1 MPPRLK
7 FPVAMVLDP
16 VQRRLAQFLQRRTQ
30 ALRVLDAVEPFARKS
45 LRKLPGRE
53 VYRFH
58 SRTPA
63 ILAQK
68 PWLPRRVIRRV
79 SAKLRSARRTAVK
92 AWQPPAQP
100 HGPAV
105 KITQRQSPI
114 PRPFD
119 LADRQQ
125 DQPEHRLGPFAVGQY
140 PLRGPPHPAKPG

>member
-68 PWLPRRVIRRV
+68 PWLPRRVIRRA
-79 SAKLRSARRTAVK
+79 SAKLRSARRA
-92 AWQPPAQP
+92 AIESRQPSAQP
-100 HGPAV
+100 HRPEGKV
-105 KITQRQSPI
+105 TQRQRPI
-114 PRPFD
+114 PCPLDFP
-119 LADRQQ
+119 DRQ
-125 DQPEHRLGPFAVGQY
+125 
-140 PLRGPPHPAKPG
+140 